1 MSNWKDAASYETE
14 HYEAGINAEIAPNL
28 TLRVAAQ
35 HKKSSGNTEGVASI
49 NYSVPLGGANQP
61 AKVMQ
66 DGDWS
71 TKFEP
76 IREKLY
82 RPVQRENRIMKKAI
96 KLGVTVSGY

>member
-1 MSNWKDAASYETE
+1 
-14 HYEAGINAEIAPNL
+14 
-28 TLRVAAQ
+28 
-35 HKKSSGNTEGVASI
+35 
-49 NYSVPLGGANQP
+49 
-61 AKVMQ
+61 MQ